1 MVSALFPGHDHTRTG
16 IPVRV
21 TANPI
26 TIWGR
31 SSRESFDLPQVRNDR
46 GSTLSLAD
54 VAWALA
60 TAAAA
65 AAASW
70 SVSTSPYGS
79 R

>member
-1 MVSALFPGHDHTRTG
+1 M
-16 IPVRV
+16 RV

-46 GSTLSLAD
+46 GSTLSLVD
-54 VAWALA
+54 VAVALA
-60 TAAAA
+60 TAAAV

-70 SVSTSPYGS
+70 SGSTSPYWL